1 MLETK
6 AMGTKYL
13 KFVSINEAITKI
25 KNTLLMQSELKK
37 REEIKPLLAQL
48 EDLQIRKGTKKV
60 HPLDFVSRDG
70 L

>member
-6 AMGTKYL
+6 TMGTMHL
-13 KFVSINEAITKI
+13 KFVLINEAIAEI
-25 KNTLLMQSELKK
+25 ENTLLMQSELKK

-60 HPLDFVSRDG
+60 HPDS
-70 L
+70 